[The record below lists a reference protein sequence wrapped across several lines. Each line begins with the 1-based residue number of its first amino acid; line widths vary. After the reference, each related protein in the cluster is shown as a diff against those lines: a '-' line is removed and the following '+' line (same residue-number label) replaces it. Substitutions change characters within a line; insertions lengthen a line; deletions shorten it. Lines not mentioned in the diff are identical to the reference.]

1 VNQSAERPAARTV
14 GIVVPVFN
22 ERDGIHEFHQRL
34 RATIDVLPQSFQVWY
49 VNDGSTD
56 GTEAVVA
63 EIIRQDPR
71 VHLLN
76 LSRNFG
82 HQAALTA
89 GLDFASGEAV
99 ITMDGDGQHPP
110 ACIVDML
117 DLYRRGFDVV
127 LTQRG
132 DESGTGFLKRTTSR
146 WFYRLLNWMTS
157 TPVVPGAADFRLM
170 SEQAVLSFRQV
181 RETHRF
187 IRGLVTWMGFRWTVL
202 QFKPDRRIAGQ
213 SKYSLRKML
222 RLANDAI
229 FSFGTAPIRLALFLG
244 LCVLGLAFI
253 EFLDP
258 LIHILTG
265 RTSELVPGWTTLLLS
280 VLVLGATQ
288 LITLAI
294 LGRYVGLIYEEVKK
308 RPLYLL
314 RGSPVDQ
321 STLPD
326 KQDR

>member
-1 VNQSAERPAARTV
+1 MEHVDGRSAERVAV
-14 GIVVPVFN
+14 VVPVYN
-22 ERDGIHEFHQRL
+22 EQEVLLEFHERL
-34 RATIDVLPQSFQVWY
+34 RATIDTLPQTFEVWY

-56 GTEAVVA
+56 GTESVVA
-63 EIIRQDPR
+63 EIIGQDPR
-71 VHLLN
+71 VRLLN

-89 GLDFASGEAV
+89 GLDFASGDAV

-110 ACIVDML
+110 ACLVDML

-127 LTQRG
+127 LTQRA
-132 DESGTGFLKRTTSR
+132 DESETGLFKRTTSR

-157 TPVVPGAADFRLM
+157 TPVVPGAADFHLM

-181 RETHRF
+181 RESHRF

-222 RLANDAI
+222 LLANDAV

-258 LIHILTG
+258 LVHILTG

-321 STLPD
+321 STLRD
-326 KQDR
+326 EQDR

>member
-1 VNQSAERPAARTV
+1 MEHVDRRPAERVA
-14 GIVVPVFN
+14 VVIPVYN
-22 ERDGIHEFHQRL
+22 EQDLLLEFHGRL
-34 RATIDVLPQSFQVWY
+34 RATIDTLPQTFELWY

-56 GTEAVVA
+56 GTESVVA
-63 EIIRQDPR
+63 EIIGQDPR
-71 VHLLN
+71 VRLLN

-89 GLDFASGEAV
+89 GLDFASGDAV

-110 ACIVDML
+110 ACLVDML

-127 LTQRG
+127 LTQRA
-132 DESGTGFLKRTTSR
+132 DDSETGLFKRMTSR

-222 RLANDAI
+222 RLANDAV

-258 LIHILTG
+258 LVHILTG

-321 STLPD
+321 STLRD
-326 KQDR
+326 GQDR